1 MNTLKQ
7 LPELTALVEAG
18 KNPFNQVL
26 MNYVDQGGKTVG
38 FMYQDTP
45 EEIITAAGAA
55 PIYLRG
61 TTSEGTEMA
70 EAFFRQLTCN
80 YTKHTYNEIL
90 DGKWDFL
97 DGEPLRPLQTNL
109 RQLEDHPRQ
118 SGLSFHVCPKE
129 TQ

>member
-26 MNYVDQGGKTVG
+26 MDYVDQGGKTVG

-55 PIYLRG
+55 PF
-61 TTSEGTEMA
+61 A
-70 EAFFRQLTCN
+70 VQLPKARKWQ
-80 YTKHTYNEIL
+80 KHSS
-90 DGKWDFL
+90 D
-97 DGEPLRPLQTNL
+97 
-109 RQLEDHPRQ
+109 
-118 SGLSFHVCPKE
+118 S
-129 TQ
+129 

>member
-26 MNYVDQGGKTVG
+26 MDYVDQGGKTVG

-55 PIYLRG
+55 PIYL
-61 TTSEGTEMA
+61 A
-70 EAFFRQLTCN
+70 VPLLKAPKWQ
-80 YTKHTYNEIL
+80 KHSS
-90 DGKWDFL
+90 D
-97 DGEPLRPLQTNL
+97 
-109 RQLEDHPRQ
+109 
-118 SGLSFHVCPKE
+118 S
-129 TQ
+129 

>member
-55 PIYLRG
+55 PIYLLGGHGNGR
-61 TTSEGTEMA
+61 SILPPA
-70 EAFFRQLTCN
+70 HLQL
-80 YTKHTYNEIL
+80 H
-90 DGKWDFL
+90 
-97 DGEPLRPLQTNL
+97 
-109 RQLEDHPRQ
+109 
-118 SGLSFHVCPKE
+118 E
-129 TQ
+129 THL

>member
-55 PIYLRG
+55 PFGGHGNGRSILPP
-61 TTSEGTEMA
+61 A
-70 EAFFRQLTCN
+70 HLQL
-80 YTKHTYNEIL
+80 H
-90 DGKWDFL
+90 
-97 DGEPLRPLQTNL
+97 
-109 RQLEDHPRQ
+109 
-118 SGLSFHVCPKE
+118 E
-129 TQ
+129 THL

>member
-18 KNPFNQVL
+18 QNPFNQVL
-26 MNYVDQGGKTVG
+26 MDYVDQGGKTVG

-70 EAFFRQLTCN
+70 EAFFPQLTCN

-97 DGEPLRPLQTNL
+97 DGAVLYNL
-109 RQLEDHPRQ
+109 CDHSRRIYDNWKTIP
-118 SGLSFHVCPKE
+118 GNPAYHFM
-129 TQ
+129 